1 MKSKTHG
8 ISKLDERKLVVKAA
22 VKASSTAIRVSKA
35 LKLPVQSVKGK
46 NIVMQEADGRVTKIR
61 AVQQV
66 KSNVV
71 LSKGM
76 KICLPS
82 KG

>member
-8 ISKLDERKLVVKAA
+8 ISKLNERKLVVKAA

-46 NIVMQEADGRVTKIR
+46 NIVMQEA
-61 AVQQV
+61 
-66 KSNVV
+66 
-71 LSKGM
+71 
-76 KICLPS
+76 
-82 KG
+82 

>member
-1 MKSKTHG
+1 MKSRVHG
-8 ISKLDERKLVVKAA
+8 ISKLNERNLVVKAA
-22 VKASSTAIRVSKA
+22 EKASSTAIRVSKA
-35 LKLPVQSVKGK
+35 LNLPIQSVKGK
-46 NIVMQEADGRVTKIR
+46 NIIIQEADGKITKIG
-61 AVQQV
+61 AVREV